1 MYCRRNGAGSLKV
14 CAVFIIQGR
23 ETDPSGNDYKIVLE
37 SDVMVKFI
45 RKVSDFEQKKKQI
58 DSNIESAQNVILSNC
73 TKPRTGQ
80 LKNIGIWG

>member
-1 MYCRRNGAGSLKV
+1 MGFFFLWLKR
-14 CAVFIIQGR
+14 I
-23 ETDPSGNDYKIVLE
+23 EDLE
-37 SDVMVKFI
+37 KHVNADDVVSYIWYVVKFI

-58 DSNIESAQNVILSNC
+58 ELNIESAQNVILSNC

>member
-1 MYCRRNGAGSLKV
+1 MHNILSYAITKKGGMSNIRNSLKTEDTIY
-14 CAVFIIQGR
+14 FEDR
-23 ETDPSGNDYKIVLE
+23 FLY
-37 SDVMVKFI
+37 VKFI

>member
-1 MYCRRNGAGSLKV
+1 MPCSIEKKSPHLPNRKSEL
-14 CAVFIIQGR
+14 I
-23 ETDPSGNDYKIVLE
+23 TSGGGLLFFMI
-37 SDVMVKFI
+37 KFI

>member
-1 MYCRRNGAGSLKV
+1 MAIDANAEDPEAFLNV
-14 CAVFIIQGR
+14 WIAV
-23 ETDPSGNDYKIVLE
+23 LC
-37 SDVMVKFI
+37 DVKL
-45 RKVSDFEQKKKQI
+45 SDFEQKKKQI

>member
-1 MYCRRNGAGSLKV
+1 MPCNIKKNLSQHPNRRSEL
-14 CAVFIIQGR
+14 I
-23 ETDPSGNDYKIVLE
+23 TSGGGLLFFMI
-37 SDVMVKFI
+37 KFI

>member
-1 MYCRRNGAGSLKV
+1 MS
-14 CAVFIIQGR
+14 
-23 ETDPSGNDYKIVLE
+23 VLFFF
-37 SDVMVKFI
+37 MVKFI

>member
-1 MYCRRNGAGSLKV
+1 MAIDANAEDPEAFLNV
-14 CAVFIIQGR
+14 WIAV
-23 ETDPSGNDYKIVLE
+23 LC
-37 SDVMVKFI
+37 DVKPARMIKFI